1 MSSNDFETRS
11 VVESVD
17 TDLDSYSFERTNGL
31 SQIQL
36 FSLACNAEDVTS
48 FSEISE
54 KERQNIARVLFM
66 KRENLRR
73 SSAPSR

>member
-1 MSSNDFETRS
+1 MKEN
-11 VVESVD
+11 VVELYDELYEFVQI
-17 TDLDSYSFERTNGL
+17 LV
-31 SQIQL
+31 IQL